1 MSRDRVPES
10 GWRLEIDWT
19 RCEGA
24 GACAELFGERV
35 RADDWGF
42 PIIDPTPIPPSM
54 YRLARRAVAA
64 CPVLA
69 LSLSEV
75 EAPPGVPAAPRVSA
89 ARLRRGPLA
98 R

>member
-1 MSRDRVPES
+1 MAGGGPMAEGS
-10 GWRLEIDWT
+10 WRLEIDWT

-24 GACAELFGERV
+24 GACSELFGERV

-42 PIIDPTPIPPSM
+42 PIIDPTPIPPTM
-54 YRLARRAVAA
+54 YRLARRAVAS

-69 LSLSEV
+69 LSLV
-75 EAPPGVPAAPRVSA
+75 EADDPVDGLGAGAPRGR
-89 ARLRRGPLA
+89 ARPPA